1 MKQHLRKLSALLL
14 TLVLAIS
21 LAPAALAVTPVN
33 DTAITFGNVMA
44 GDIVKAYP
52 MATYDATYSS
62 LVYHSDFQA
71 FLKGKKTAAGA
82 TETLDEWFKNVGVAD
97 LNKYLVEYTSEALK
111 AGTTSG
117 FSLPAAG
124 VVTGKATG
132 TSVALTLKTGYYLI
146 LVQTTENNGKI
157 YRPISIFLRVR
168 PGSADAEVFA
178 DGNDI
183 ALTPDPTTG
192 YYTINMKSEV
202 APVIAKK
209 TRKYTDGN
217 KWESNISASV
227 GNNDPVEFYVEVKVP
242 VYKGDPD
249 LELTLNDTLQYMA
262 VTFEDTA
269 PYNGLKVG
277 TGIDSTTGEVTAG
290 SFLTKDVVTGVTV
303 NPYDATTGT
312 QNIQIK
318 LDYSKLKNTT
328 GGPFTVFYV
337 HYYAILQKEA
347 VENDTAFGA
356 STTEKINAGQ
366 NSASLTYVSSADPAK
381 PKTTDPVSVPVY
393 TYSVKLDKQ
402 DMGGSTLNG
411 AKFRLYSD
419 DTMTTEVKLT
429 KDAAGF
435 YYPADHGATGVEID
449 TGTDSSFRIKGLNQG
464 TYYLK
469 ETATASGYFL
479 PKNGFEIVLTGEGAI
494 SPRNLNGK
502 LDGSNSTFAAIDAAA
517 DGTLIEHTAT
527 AVDTTAVN
535 QLDIVLKNSSQP
547 ILPSTGGMGTA
558 LFTFGGVALMV
569 LAAGLTIY
577 MRKRKEN

>member
-62 LVYHSDFQA
+62 LVYHSDFQT
-71 FLKGKKTAAGA
+71 FLEGKKGA
-82 TETLDEWFKNVGVAD
+82 TTGTLDEWFKTVSVAD
-97 LNKYLVEYTSEALK
+97 LNKYLVEYTSKALA
-111 AGTTSG
+111 AGTATG
-117 FSLPAAG
+117 YSLPTAG
-124 VVTGKATG
+124 VVTGIAAG
-132 TSVALTLKTGYYLI
+132 TSVDLTLKTGYYLI

-328 GGPFTVFYV
+328 GGAFTVFYV

-411 AKFRLYSD
+411 AKFRLYRNAGMTD
-419 DTMTTEVKLT
+419 EVVLAKDTTNN
-429 KDAAGF
+429 F
-435 YYPADHGATGVEID
+435 YYPADHGATGVEIG
-449 TGTDSSFRIKGLNQG
+449 TGSESSFLIKGLDQG

>member
-14 TLVLAIS
+14 TLVLALS
-21 LAPAALAVTPVN
+21 LAPAALAAPTVAGT
-33 DTAITFGNVMA
+33 TITFGNVLA

-52 MATYDATYSS
+52 MVTYDTTYSS

-71 FLKGKKTAAGA
+71 FLEGKKGGAAG
-82 TETLDEWFKNVGVAD
+82 TLDEWFNTVGVED
-97 LNKYLVEYTSEALK
+97 LNKYLVEYTSKALA
-111 AGTTSG
+111 AGTATG
-117 FSLPAAG
+117 YTLPTTG
-124 VVTGKATG
+124 VVTGIAAG
-132 TSVALTLKTGYYLI
+132 TSVDLALKTGYYLI

-168 PGSADAEVFA
+168 PGSAAAEVFA
-178 DGNDI
+178 NGNTT
-183 ALTPDPTTG
+183 ALTPGSATG
-192 YYTINMKSEV
+192 YYTINMKSED

-242 VYKGDPD
+242 VYQGDPN

-269 PYNGLKVG
+269 PYNGLTVG
-277 TGIDSTTGEVTAG
+277 TGIDSTYGGLTGTMTDA
-290 SFLTKDVVTGVTV
+290 VTGVTV
-303 NPYDATTGT
+303 NPYDATAGT
-312 QNIQIK
+312 QKIQIK

-328 GGPFTVFYV
+328 GAYTVFYV

-347 VENDTAFGA
+347 VEKDTAFGA
-356 STTEKINAGQ
+356 SGTEKINAGK
-366 NSASLTYVSSADPAK
+366 NSASLTYVSSADPTK
-381 PKTTDPVSVPVY
+381 PKTTAPVSVPVY
-393 TYSVKLDKQ
+393 TYSVNLDKQ
-402 DMGGSTLNG
+402 KVDGTDLAG
-411 AKFRLYSD
+411 AKFRLYRNAA
-419 DTMTTEVKLT
+419 MTDADEVVLA

-435 YYPADHGATGVEID
+435 YYPADHGATGVEIG
-449 TGTDSSFRIKGLNQG
+449 TGSENSFLIKGLNQG

-479 PKNGFEIVLTGEGAI
+479 PKDGFKIVLTGEGNTHD
-494 SPRNLNGK
+494 PRALNGK
-502 LDGSNSTFAAIDAAA
+502 LDGSDCTVAAKAPEDS
-517 DGTLIEHTAT
+517 TLIGTVS
-527 AVDTTAVN
+527 VDGTAVN

-577 MRKRKEN
+577 MRKRKES

>member
-1 MKQHLRKLSALLL
+1 M
-14 TLVLAIS
+14 
-21 LAPAALAVTPVN
+21 
-33 DTAITFGNVMA
+33 
-44 GDIVKAYP
+44 
-52 MATYDATYSS
+52 
-62 LVYHSDFQA
+62 
-71 FLKGKKTAAGA
+71 
-82 TETLDEWFKNVGVAD
+82 
-97 LNKYLVEYTSEALK
+97 
-111 AGTTSG
+111 
-117 FSLPAAG
+117 
-124 VVTGKATG
+124 
-132 TSVALTLKTGYYLI
+132 
-146 LVQTTENNGKI
+146 I

-178 DGNDI
+178 DGNPT
-183 ALTPDPTTG
+183 ALIPDPTTG
-192 YYTINMKSEV
+192 YTINMKSEV

-242 VYKGDPD
+242 VYQGDPD

-269 PYNGLKVG
+269 PYNGLAVG
-277 TGIDSTTGEVTAG
+277 KGIKSNGELDQP
-290 SFLTKDVVTGVTV
+290 FDTKDVVTGVTV

-312 QNIQIK
+312 QKIQIK

-328 GGPFTVFYV
+328 GGAYTVFYV

-356 STTEKINAGQ
+356 SGTEKINAGK

-381 PKTTDPVSVPVY
+381 PKTTDSVSVPVY

-517 DGTLIEHTAT
+517 DGTLIDHTKT

-535 QLDIVLKNSSQP
+535 QLNIVLKNSSQP

>member
-33 DTAITFGNVMA
+33 DTTITFGNVMA

-62 LVYHSDFQA
+62 LVYHSDFQT
-71 FLKGKKTAAGA
+71 FLEGKKGA
-82 TETLDEWFKNVGVAD
+82 TTGTLDAWFKTVSVEN
-97 LNKYLVEYTSEALK
+97 LNKYLVEYTSKALA
-111 AGTTSG
+111 AGTATG
-117 FSLPAAG
+117 YSLPTD

-132 TSVALTLKTGYYLI
+132 TSVGLALKAGYYLI
-146 LVQTTENNGKI
+146 LVQTTENNSMI

-178 DGNDI
+178 DGNSN
-183 ALTPDPTTG
+183 ALIPDPTTG
-192 YYTINMKSEV
+192 YTINMKSEA

-242 VYKGDPD
+242 VYQGDPD
-249 LELTLNDTLQYMA
+249 LKLTLNDTLQYMA

-269 PYNGLKVG
+269 PYNGLAVG
-277 TGIDSTTGEVTAG
+277 KGIKSNGELDQP
-290 SFLTKDVVTGVTV
+290 FDTKDVVTGVTV
-303 NPYDATTGT
+303 DPYDATTGT
-312 QNIQIK
+312 QEIQIK

-328 GGPFTVFYV
+328 SGAYTVFYV

-356 STTEKINAGQ
+356 SGTEKINAGK

-381 PKTTDPVSVPVY
+381 PKTTDSVSVPVY
-393 TYSVKLDKQ
+393 TYSVKLDKKKV
-402 DMGGSTLNG
+402 DGTDLAG

-435 YYPADHGATGVEID
+435 YYPADHGATGDEID
-449 TGTDSSFRIKGLNQG
+449 TGIGSSFLIKGLNQG

-469 ETATASGYFL
+469 ETATASGYYL
-479 PKNGFEIVLTGEGAI
+479 PKGVFEILLTGEDNATTGRI
-494 SPRNLNGK
+494 LTGK
-502 LDGSNSTFAAIDAAA
+502 LDAASTVAAKAPEDN
-517 DGTLIEHTAT
+517 TLIGTVK
-527 AVDTTAVN
+527 VDTTAVN

>member
-21 LAPAALAVTPVN
+21 LAPAALAVTTVN

-52 MATYDATYSS
+52 MVTYDATYSS
-62 LVYHSDFQA
+62 LVYYHKFQT
-71 FLKGKKTAAGA
+71 FLENKKGAATG
-82 TETLDEWFKNVGVAD
+82 TLDEWFKNVTAAD
-97 LNKYLVEYTSEALK
+97 LDKYLVEYTSKALA

-117 FSLPAAG
+117 SFLPTTDVVEKTAA
-124 VVTGKATG
+124 G
-132 TSVALTLKTGYYLI
+132 TSVNLTLKPGYYLI
-146 LVQTTENNGKI
+146 LVQTTENNSQI
-157 YRPISIFLRVR
+157 YQPISLFLRVQ
-168 PGSADAEVFA
+168 PGSANAEVFA
-178 DGNDI
+178 NGSDT

-192 YYTINMKSEV
+192 YTINMKRQD

-209 TRKYTDGN
+209 TRKSPVEK
-217 KWESNISASV
+217 KWGSNISTSV
-227 GNNDPVEFYVEVKVP
+227 GNTDYVEFYVEVKVP
-242 VYKGDPD
+242 AYQGDPD

-262 VTFEDTA
+262 VTFEKTA
-269 PYNGLKVG
+269 PYHGLAVG
-277 TGIDSTTGEVTAG
+277 TGIDSKDGDLTGIKTDA
-290 SFLTKDVVTGVTV
+290 VTGVTV
-303 NPYDATTGT
+303 NPYDAITGT

-328 GGPFTVFYV
+328 GGLFTVFYV

-347 VENDTAFGA
+347 VENDTAFDA
-356 STTEKINAGQ
+356 SVTEKINAGK

-411 AKFRLYSD
+411 AKFRLYRD
-419 DTMTTEVKLT
+419 AGMTDEVLLD
-429 KDAAGF
+429 KDAANNF
-435 YYPADHGATGVEID
+435 YYPADHGAAGVEIG
-449 TGTDSSFRIKGLNQG
+449 TGSESSFLIKGLNQG

-479 PKNGFEIVLTGEGAI
+479 PKGVFKIVLTGEGNTND
-494 SPRNLNGK
+494 PRTLNGK
-502 LDGSNSTFAAIDAAA
+502 LDGSDCTFAAEAAE
-517 DGTLIEHTAT
+517 DNTLVGGTAT
-527 AVDTTAVN
+527 VDTTAVN
-535 QLDIVLKNSSQP
+535 QLNIVLKNSSQP

>member
-21 LAPAALAVTPVN
+21 LAPAALAVPTVA
-33 DTAITFGNVMA
+33 DTTITFGNVLA

-52 MATYDATYSS
+52 MVTYDATHSS
-62 LVYHSDFQA
+62 LVYHPDFQA
-71 FLKGKKTAAGA
+71 FLEGKKGSAAG
-82 TETLDEWFKNVGVAD
+82 TLDEWFESVGVD
-97 LNKYLVEYTSEALK
+97 NLNKYLVEYTSKALA
-111 AGTTSG
+111 AGTATG
-117 FSLPAAG
+117 YSLPTAG
-124 VVTGKATG
+124 VVTRTAAG
-132 TSVALTLKTGYYLI
+132 TSVALALKTGYYLI
-146 LVQTTENNGKI
+146 LVQTTEGNGKI

-178 DGNDI
+178 NGNTA
-183 ALTPDPTTG
+183 ALTPDPATG
-192 YYTINMKSEV
+192 YTINMKSEA

-227 GNNDPVEFYVEVKVP
+227 GSTDPVEFYVEVKVP
-242 VYKGDPD
+242 VYQGDPD

-262 VTFEDTA
+262 VTFSDAA
-269 PYNGLKVG
+269 PYIGLRVG
-277 TGIDSTTGEVTAG
+277 TGIDSFGGLTGIKTDAVTA
-290 SFLTKDVVTGVTV
+290 VTV
-303 NPYDATTGT
+303 NPYDAATGT
-312 QNIQIK
+312 QKIQIK

-328 GGPFTVFYV
+328 GGPYTVFYV

-347 VENDTAFGA
+347 VKNDTAFGT
-356 STTEKINAGQ
+356 SGSEKINAGK
-366 NSASLTYVSSADPAK
+366 NGATLTYVNKADPTN
-381 PKTTDPVSVPVY
+381 PKTTAPVSVPVY

-402 DMGGSTLNG
+402 KADGTDLAG
-411 AKFRLYSD
+411 AKFRLYRD
-419 DTMTTEVKLT
+419 AAMTDADEVVLA

-435 YYPADHGATGVEID
+435 YYPADVGATGVEID
-449 TGTDSSFRIKGLNQG
+449 TGTESFFLIKGLDQG

-469 ETATASGYFL
+469 ETAAASGYFL
-479 PKNGFEIVLTGEGAI
+479 PKDGFKIVLTGEGNATD
-494 SPRNLNGK
+494 PRALTGK
-502 LDGSNSTFAAIDAAA
+502 LAAA
-517 DGTLIEHTAT
+517 STVAAKATEDNTLIGSAT
-527 AVDTTAVN
+527 VDTTAVN

>member
-33 DTAITFGNVMA
+33 DTTITFGNVES

-52 MATYDATYSS
+52 MVTYDATYSS
-62 LVYHSDFQA
+62 LVYHPAFQA
-71 FLKGKKTAAGA
+71 FLEGKKGGAAG
-82 TETLDEWFKNVGVAD
+82 TLDEWFKNVGVD
-97 LNKYLVEYTSEALK
+97 NLNKYLVEYTSKALA
-111 AGTTSG
+111 AGTATG
-117 FSLPAAG
+117 YSLPTAG
-124 VVTGKATG
+124 VVTGTAAG
-132 TSVALTLKTGYYLI
+132 TSVALALKTGYYLI
-146 LVQTTENNGKI
+146 LVQTTEDNGKI

-178 DGNDI
+178 NGNTT
-183 ALTPDPTTG
+183 ALTPDPATG
-192 YYTINMKSEV
+192 YTINMKSEA

-227 GNNDPVEFYVEVKVP
+227 GNSDPVEFYVEVKVP
-242 VYKGDPD
+242 VYQGDPD

-269 PYNGLKVG
+269 PYTGLAVG
-277 TGIDSTTGEVTAG
+277 TGIDSTYGVLTGTMTDA
-290 SFLTKDVVTGVTV
+290 VTGVTV
-303 NPYDATTGT
+303 NPYNATAGT
-312 QNIQIK
+312 QEIQIK

-328 GGPFTVFYV
+328 GGTYTVFYV

-347 VENDTAFGA
+347 VENDTAFGT
-356 STTEKINAGQ
+356 SGFEKINAGK
-366 NSASLTYVSSADPAK
+366 NSATLTYVSSADPAN
-381 PKTTDPVSVPVY
+381 PKTTAPVSAPVY

-402 DMGGSTLNG
+402 KVDGTDLAR
-411 AKFRLYSD
+411 AKFRLYRNAAMT
-419 DTMTTEVKLT
+419 DTDEVVLA

-435 YYPADHGATGVEID
+435 YYPADHGATRVEID
-449 TGTDSSFRIKGLNQG
+449 TDTGSSFRIKGLDQG

-479 PKNGFEIVLTGEGAI
+479 PKNGFKIVLTGEDNATDP
-494 SPRNLNGK
+494 SDPRVLNGK
-502 LDGSNSTFAAIDAAA
+502 LAAASTFTAIDAAA
-517 DGTLIEHTAT
+517 DSTLVGSAT
-527 AVDTTAVN
+527 VDTTAVN

>member
-21 LAPAALAVTPVN
+21 LAPAALAAPTVA
-33 DTAITFGNVMA
+33 DTTITFGNVLA

-52 MATYDATYSS
+52 MVTYDATYSS
-62 LVYHSDFQA
+62 LVYHPDFQA
-71 FLKGKKTAAGA
+71 FLEGKKGSAAG
-82 TETLDEWFKNVGVAD
+82 TLDEWFENVGVDD
-97 LNKYLVEYTSEALK
+97 LNKYLVEYTSKALA
-111 AGTTSG
+111 AGTATG
-117 FSLPAAG
+117 YSLPTAG
-124 VVTGKATG
+124 VVTGPAAG
-132 TSVALTLKTGYYLI
+132 TSVDLTLKTGYYLI
-146 LVQTTENNGKI
+146 LVQTTESNGKI
-157 YRPISIFLRVR
+157 YRPISIFLRVQ
-168 PGSADAEVFA
+168 PGSANAEVFA
-178 DGNDI
+178 NGNTA
-183 ALTPDPTTG
+183 ALTPDPATG
-192 YYTINMKSEV
+192 YTINMKSEP

-209 TRKYTDGN
+209 TRKFTDGN

-227 GNNDPVEFYVEVKVP
+227 GNTDPVEFYVEVKVP
-242 VYKGDPD
+242 VYQGNPD

-262 VTFEDTA
+262 VTFDGASSAALT
-269 PYNGLKVG
+269 VG
-277 TGIDSTTGEVTAG
+277 RGIDSTYGGLTGIVTGA
-290 SFLTKDVVTGVTV
+290 VTGVTV

-312 QNIQIK
+312 QKIQIK

-328 GGPFTVFYV
+328 GGAYTVFYV

-347 VENDTAFGA
+347 VKNDTAFGT
-356 STTEKINAGQ
+356 SGSEKINAGK
-366 NSASLTYVSSADPAK
+366 NGATLTYVSSADPAK
-381 PKTTDPVSVPVY
+381 PKTTAPVSVPVY

-402 DMGGSTLNG
+402 KADGTDLAG

-435 YYPADHGATGVEID
+435 YYPADFGAAGFEIGTGAE
-449 TGTDSSFRIKGLNQG
+449 SSFLIKGLDQG

-469 ETATASGYFL
+469 ETAAASGYFL
-479 PKNGFEIVLTGEGAI
+479 PKNGFKIVLTGEGNATD
-494 SPRNLNGK
+494 PRALTGK
-502 LDGSNSTFAAIDAAA
+502 LAAASTFTAMDSADGSLAVP
-517 DGTLIEHTAT
+517 AT
-527 AVDTTAVN
+527 VDTTAVN
-535 QLDIVLKNSSQP
+535 QLNIVLKNSSQP